1 MYLNTI
7 FAPPSAKYSQ
17 SLGSSIILIEFYRD
31 CFKVQ
36 MSFRLLLTRN
46 SISRSF
52 YNKNKFFGSKAFPE
66 TSSVAKSEVTEG
78 KETAKL
84 SKTWSQKQMPKS
96 LALRGARFET
106 VDITKQPNPAAAIDL
121 IAKVPVIEVHENIV
135 ACDGGGEK
143 LGHPKIFIN
152 LVN

>member
-1 MYLNTI
+1 
-7 FAPPSAKYSQ
+7 
-17 SLGSSIILIEFYRD
+17 
-31 CFKVQ
+31 

-46 SISRSF
+46 SINCNF
-52 YNKNKFFGSKAFPE
+52 FNKNNFFGNKAISE
-66 TSSVAKSEVTEG
+66 TLKVEKCAINEG
-78 KETAKL
+78 KEPAKL
-84 SKTWSQKQMPKS
+84 SKTWSLKQMPKS
-96 LALRGARFET
+96 LALQGARFAT
-106 VDITKQPNPAAAIDL
+106 VDLTKQPNSAAAIDL